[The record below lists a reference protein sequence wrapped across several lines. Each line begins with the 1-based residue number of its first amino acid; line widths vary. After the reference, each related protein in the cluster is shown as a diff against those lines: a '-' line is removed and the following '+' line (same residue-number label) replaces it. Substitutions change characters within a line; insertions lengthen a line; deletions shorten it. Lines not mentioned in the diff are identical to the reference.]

1 MTKRTYAVIALV
13 VLVIVAGIAAAQWQR
28 ARKTAELLDD
38 LDTESADVAVDTI
51 HELKKRGHAV
61 EGDLI
66 ARLNSARKKERL
78 RAALLLGEVGR
89 ADRSG
94 PALARLL
101 DDEWDPVRHAAAQ
114 ALGRLGYAP
123 AMSQLLVVVHDEDQ
137 DMDTRCIAVQGIGAL
152 AQSGSL
158 DEVDRKICVPPLAK
172 ILKRRPEVPPPEEE
186 EEAEEEPAEAEEE
199 DEEATEAEEEEEALP
214 EEPAPADTEA
224 ELRIQCVL
232 TLGLLH
238 APQAVEALLESTDDT
253 IEPSAVVRSY
263 ACMAITDLPD
273 LPEDDIEAAL
283 MGDKL
288 LDALEDSAADVRM
301 HAAMALATHTD
312 FRSEAIDN
320 RINDALKAMAQ
331 ELTEEGEPF
340 YWAREAARVAC
351 NKRHVALQETETSDE
366 SSS

>member
-1 MTKRTYAVIALV
+1 
-13 VLVIVAGIAAAQWQR
+13 
-28 ARKTAELLDD
+28 
-38 LDTESADVAVDTI
+38 
-51 HELKKRGHAV
+51 
-61 EGDLI
+61 
-66 ARLNSARKKERL
+66 
-78 RAALLLGEVGR
+78 
-89 ADRSG
+89 
-94 PALARLL
+94 
-101 DDEWDPVRHAAAQ
+101 
-114 ALGRLGYAP
+114 
-123 AMSQLLVVVHDEDQ
+123 MSQLLVVVHDEDQ
-137 DMDTRCIAVQGIGAL
+137 DMDTRCIAVQAIGAL
-152 AQSGSL
+152 AQSRGL

-186 EEAEEEPAEAEEE
+186 EEEPAEAEEE

-214 EEPAPADTEA
+214 EEPAPVDTEV

-253 IEPSAVVRSY
+253 IEPSALVRSH
-263 ACMAITDLPD
+263 ACTAITDLPD
-273 LPEDDIEAAL
+273 LPADDTEAAL

-331 ELTEEGEPF
+331 ELIEEGEPF